1 MSSAFQPSEPEH
13 IRLSDADRTEAMSA
27 LGEALSEGR
36 LTLGEYDERC
46 QYCTQ
51 AQTRAD
57 LVPLFADIPQ
67 APVMGSS
74 SGMPAAQHDV
84 PVFTARELVEA
95 RRSGRR
101 TRAGI
106 FWLGTIG
113 SITLAGAAS
122 LPAVLVVIPVLFI
135 LLYVMKVG
143 PDSWYSPSLRDMERS
158 KRRLVRAK
166 QLELEADRAYDAAR
180 RKAERREQID
190 QLTGDTL
197 NFAQESLNR
206 FRRRD

>member
-1 MSSAFQPSEPEH
+1 MSSAFQPTQPEH

-46 QYCTQ
+46 QCCTQ

-74 SGMPAAQHDV
+74 AGMPAAQHDV

-113 SITLAGAAS
+113 SITLAAAAS

>member
-1 MSSAFQPSEPEH
+1 MSSAFQPSQPEH

-46 QYCTQ
+46 QCCTQ

-74 SGMPAAQHDV
+74 AGMPAAQHDV

-113 SITLAGAAS
+113 SITLAAAAS

>member
-1 MSSAFQPSEPEH
+1 
-13 IRLSDADRTEAMSA
+13 
-27 LGEALSEGR
+27 
-36 LTLGEYDERC
+36 
-46 QYCTQ
+46 
-51 AQTRAD
+51 
-57 LVPLFADIPQ
+57 
-67 APVMGSS
+67 
-74 SGMPAAQHDV
+74 MPAAQHDV

>member
-46 QYCTQ
+46 QCCTQ

-74 SGMPAAQHDV
+74 AGMPAAQHDV

-113 SITLAGAAS
+113 SITLAAAAS